1 VDLYPS
7 REPVQALLD
16 NEENP
21 AARTATVNDIVDY
34 QFVEQ
39 MRQSGFIINLPQ

>member
-7 REPVQALLD
+7 REAVEALLD
-16 NEENP
+16 NEANP
-21 AARTATVNDIVDY
+21 AARTATLNDIVDY

-39 MRQSGFIINLPQ
+39 MRQCGFTNNLPL